1 MRKLIILIVV
11 LVVILGIYSGIQVYL
26 PQVGSFIS
34 SQSINNNLN
43 NSNSGPQEK
52 VKVVSEESVTINAV
66 KTVGPSVVTV
76 EEISSNSQN
85 QQQQLNPYFNPF
97 GGMFGSPFGNGGG
110 SSNGGNSSGGNSS
123 GGSISNPV
131 AIGSGFIISSNGLI
145 VTNKHVVSDPGSY
158 VVITS
163 NDKTYKVQQ
172 IYQDPQNDIAVI
184 KINPSDNPGQVLKPV
199 TLGNSNNLQVGQFV
213 VAIGTALGEF
223 RNTVTTGVVS
233 GLGRGITAGDQFAG
247 ETENLSDVIQTSA
260 AINPGNSGGPLINDA
275 NQVIGINTAVA
286 QNGQNI
292 GFALPIN
299 TVKDALNNFN
309 QNGGKFTYPYL
320 GVQYK
325 MVDRNQ
331 AILNNVPQGA
341 YIAQVVSGSPAASA
355 GLQQGDIIT
364 KIDGQS
370 LTTTNALSDI
380 ISKKKVGQTIVITYW
395 RNNNIAT
402 LNATLGSAPNQ

>member
-11 LVVILGIYSGIQVYL
+11 LVVILGVYSGVQVYL
-26 PQVGSFIS
+26 PQVGNYIS
-34 SQSINNNLN
+34 GQNVSN
-43 NSNSGPQEK
+43 NSSSGSTQT
-52 VKVVSEESVTINAV
+52 VRVVSEESVTINAV
-66 KTVGPSVVTV
+66 KKVGPSVVTI
-76 EEISSNSQN
+76 EETSSNSQN
-85 QQQQLNPYFNPF
+85 QQQLNPLFDPF
-97 GGMFGSPFGNGGG
+97 GGMFGSPFGSGGG
-110 SSNGGNSSGGNSS
+110 SSNNGGNSSGGS
-123 GGSISNPV
+123 GNTPV
-131 AIGSGFIISSNGLI
+131 AIGSGFIISSDGLV
-145 VTNKHVVSDPGSY
+145 VTNKHVVSDPGTY

-184 KINPSDNPGQVLKPV
+184 KINPSDNPGQTLKPV

-223 RNTVTTGVVS
+223 RNTVTTGVIS

-260 AINPGNSGGPLINDA
+260 AINPGNSGGPLINDS

-286 QNGQNI
+286 QSGQNI

-325 MVDRNQ
+325 MIDRNQ
-331 AILNNVPQGA
+331 AILDNVPQGA
-341 YIAQVVSGSPAASA
+341 YIAQVVSGSPADSA

-364 KIDGQS
+364 KIDGQT
-370 LTTTNALSDI
+370 LNTTNALSDI
-380 ISKKKVGQTIVITYW
+380 ISKKKVGQTINITYW
-395 RNNNIAT
+395 RSGNTST
-402 LNATLGSAPNQ
+402 LNATLASAPNQ